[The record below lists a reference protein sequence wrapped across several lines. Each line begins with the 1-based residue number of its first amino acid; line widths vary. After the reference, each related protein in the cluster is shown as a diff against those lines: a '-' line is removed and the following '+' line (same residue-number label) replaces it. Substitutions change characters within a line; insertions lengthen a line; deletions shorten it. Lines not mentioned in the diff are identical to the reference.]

1 MLFRSIKTT
10 QRVDVRSCA
19 WQLSLY
25 ERLAGVKFDR
35 MFIFHLREEASKII
49 EIERIPEAEI
59 DRLLECERNGEIYH
73 EPGLVVEG
81 DLIACVE
88 AAERELK
95 IAEEVQKK
103 AKEVSDGYRQKLY
116 EFMTAQGIKTWET
129 LDKSMQITRVDPYT
143 KQGID
148 GKRLRA
154 EHREIAEKY
163 TTISQVKGTVKI
175 TIREA

>member
-1 MLFRSIKTT
+1 M
-10 QRVDVRSCA
+10 
-19 WQLSLY
+19 
-25 ERLAGVKFDR
+25 
-35 MFIFHLREEASKII
+35 
-49 EIERIPEAEI
+49 
-59 DRLLECERNGEIYH
+59 
-73 EPGLVVEG
+73 
-81 DLIACVE
+81 
-88 AAERELK
+88 
-95 IAEEVQKK
+95 QKK

-129 LDKSMQITRVDPYT
+129 LDKSMQITRVDPYV